1 MTSFFK
7 WFSIIFL
14 ASFAT
19 TAWSIEPTETVKV
32 TPVLKTQDNW
42 YGDQIVYPAGKAE
55 VTVVVVEVAPGGE
68 TGWHYHPVP
77 SIGMLLEGDIEVE
90 FEDGETRHL
99 AAGEA
104 AAEAVNVLHN
114 GHNRGEVTAKLVV
127 FYTGT
132 TGLLLT
138 VQKDLQEKSDSD

>member
-1 MTSFFK
+1 MAFPKLVSFVILSLV
-7 WFSIIFL
+7 FSH
-14 ASFAT
+14 
-19 TAWSIEPTETVKV
+19 AWSIEPTETVKV

-42 YGDQIVYPAGKAE
+42 YGDKIVYPQGTAE

-77 SIGMLLEGDIEVE
+77 SFGMLLEGGIEVE
-90 FEDGETRHL
+90 FEDGEVRQL
-99 AAGEA
+99 AAGQA

-114 GHNRGEVTAKLVV
+114 GHNRGDVPAKMVV

-132 TGLLLT
+132 TDLPLT
-138 VQKDLQEKSDSD
+138 VQKQVQAKTSSD